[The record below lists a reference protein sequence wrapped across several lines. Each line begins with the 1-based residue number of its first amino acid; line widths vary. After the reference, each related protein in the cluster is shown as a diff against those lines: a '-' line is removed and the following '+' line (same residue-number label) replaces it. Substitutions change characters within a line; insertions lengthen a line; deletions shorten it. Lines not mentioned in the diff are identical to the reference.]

1 MTDLLKLG
9 SSNLLNVQQAL
20 ATTSHNITNVNT
32 EGYSRQTVNFAARTA
47 QSLGF
52 GYVGQGAYVSGIDR
66 SVDNFL
72 VSQVQNYS
80 ASESRYR
87 TYLDFSSRLDNLMA
101 DANNSLNSS
110 LKNFFNGVQEV
121 ASKPSSLP
129 ERQVMLAQANNLVQ
143 RMQSLDHS
151 FEGLNRELNAEI
163 SSSVNE
169 INGLTA
175 SIRQLN
181 MQIVSA
187 SAANTGSPPND
198 LLDKRDLLLSE
209 LSNKI
214 GISVVPLKDGSVN
227 VFAGKGQALVVGN
240 ERTALATKVNPYDNT
255 KLEVAYVDKA
265 GGTSIISQFIDG
277 GELHGLMDFRNRN
290 MAQAESRAGLIALT
304 LSAEFNAAHEKGM
317 DLQSNMGAKFFNT
330 ATIAITAHQ
339 GNTGTAAPSLA
350 VTDTGQIR
358 ASEYQAKYDG
368 ANWHLIRMNDGT
380 SVTGTGTLSLDGMQV
395 NLSAGTPVLG
405 DSFSFNPGRDAA
417 NNFQVLIKD
426 PQQIAAASAVK
437 ISTASVNAGKGVLPK
452 VEVTDASLMPL
463 TTPLQIRFDA
473 DALGVGI
480 PGFVLSGAATG
491 TLAYD
496 PVTESEGKTFTL
508 AALGLRFQM
517 TGSPA
522 TNDQFTLGSNVGG
535 RGDNRNALALAGL
548 QQGKL
553 LNGRADTLQ
562 DFYGTLVADVGTNQQ
577 QAEANHDIETSL
589 LSQARQYRDSVSGVN
604 LDEEAANLLRFQQAY
619 QAAAQ
624 MIKIADEV
632 FNALLAAVR

>member
-1 MTDLLKLG
+1 MTDLLRLG
-9 SSNLLNVQQAL
+9 ANNLLNVQQAL
-20 ATTSHNITNVNT
+20 TTTSHNITNANT

-47 QSLGF
+47 QSMGF
-52 GYVGQGAYVSGIDR
+52 GYIGQGAYISGIER

-72 VSQVQNYS
+72 VSQVHNYS
-80 ASESRYR
+80 ASESRYN

-101 DANNSLNSS
+101 DSNNSLNSS

-129 ERQVMLAQANNLVQ
+129 ERQVMLSEANNLVQ
-143 RMQSLDHS
+143 RMQSLDRS

-163 SSSVNE
+163 SAAVND

-198 LLDKRDLLLSE
+198 LLDQRDLMLTQ

-214 GISVVPLKDGSVN
+214 GISVVPLADGSVN
-227 VFAGKGQALVVGN
+227 VFAGKGQPLVVGN
-240 ERTALATKVNPYDNT
+240 EMTKLATKVNPYDNT

-265 GGTSIISQFIDG
+265 GGTNIISQYIQG
-277 GELHGLMDFRNRN
+277 GQLHGLMDFRDRN

-304 LSAEFNAAHEKGM
+304 LSAEFNALHEKGM
-317 DLQSNMGAKFFNT
+317 DFQSNMGTAFFNT
-330 ATIAITAHQ
+330 PTIAITSHQ
-339 GNTGTAAPSLA
+339 GNTGTTVPSLT

-368 ANWHLIRMNDGT
+368 SNWHLIRMHDGT
-380 SVTGTGTLSLDGMQV
+380 TVTGTGTLTLDGMQV
-395 NLSAGTPVLG
+395 DLSAGTPVLG

-417 NNFQVLIKD
+417 NNFQVLLKD

-437 ISTASVNAGKGVLPK
+437 TTTASVNTGKGVLSK
-452 VEVTDASLMPL
+452 VDVTDASVMPL

-473 DALGVGI
+473 DALGVGV
-480 PGFVLSGAATG
+480 PGFVLSGATTG

-496 PVTESEGKTFTL
+496 PVSDSAGKTFDLPT
-508 AALGLRFQM
+508 LGLRFQM
-517 TGSPA
+517 SGSPA
-522 TNDQFTLGSNVGG
+522 TNDQFTLGSNAGG
-535 RGDNRNALALAGL
+535 RGDNRNALALVSL

-553 LNGRADTLQ
+553 VNGRADTFQ

-589 LSQARQYRDSVSGVN
+589 LSQARQYRDSVSGVS

-624 MIKIADEV
+624 VIKMADEI
-632 FNALLAAVR
+632 FNSLLAAVG